1 MAVDVINSLMV
12 NFLVYSRRVLG
23 VFESAI
29 DEAKRTGEE
38 RIAVATLPIM
48 GAFPELG
55 VIRQA
60 SAIAPVFYVNDP
72 IKNVELLS
80 VGAEKMREFHGED
93 AIAKARTAFMEYL
106 SIQSGDELVSPLF
119 YGGFAFA
126 PGNARSGVWQKWPD
140 GLWVWPRW
148 QWVKEGGRVNLIVS
162 HLVNA
167 DSNAEDM
174 FRDLQADLQK
184 MALDQPPLQAVAAHS
199 MQVAIEESTDANAWM
214 RAVEDT
220 VHDIKQGKYE
230 KVVLAR
236 KLTLKADH
244 DLDAIIGLAK
254 LKSANPTNVSFY
266 LAYADD
272 VFVGSTPE
280 RLVETRNNQV
290 AIDCLA
296 GTAPRGQTDA
306 EDDVVGKRL
315 LESTKDLYEHRLVR
329 TGILESVEGVAK
341 VSAPNVPMLR
351 KLTHVQHLYTPIRG
365 ELNQGKTLF
374 DLVESLHP
382 TPAVSG
388 LPNELA
394 KEAILEREGMDRGF
408 YAGPIGWM
416 DRDGNGT
423 FVVALRSGLI
433 HANKATLFAGAGI
446 VSDSNAEAEW
456 QETEWKFTPMKA
468 SLSIEP
474 K

>member
-1 MAVDVINSLMV
+1 MAVGVINSLMV

-29 DEAKRTGEE
+29 EEAKRSGSE

-48 GAFPELG
+48 GAFPELE

-60 SAIAPVFYVNDP
+60 SVLAPVFYVNDP

-80 VGAEKMREFHGED
+80 VGAEMMREFHGED
-93 AIAKARTAFMEYL
+93 AIASASTAFKEYL
-106 SIQSGDELVSPLF
+106 KVQSGDELVSPLF

-126 PGNARSGVWQKWPD
+126 PGYERTGVWQKWPD

-148 QWVKEGGRVNLIVS
+148 QWVKEGGRVSLIVS
-162 HLVNA
+162 HRVHA

-184 MALDQPPLQAVAAHS
+184 MAVDQLLPDSLSERSLRVAENESTNAEAWKQAVK
-199 MQVAIEESTDANAWM
+199 E
-214 RAVEDT
+214 T
-220 VHDIKQGKYE
+220 VGDIKNKKYE

-236 KLTLKADH
+236 KIALHADQHLDTISALTKLKASNS
-244 DLDAIIGLAK
+244 I
-254 LKSANPTNVSFY
+254 NVSFY
-266 LAYADD
+266 LDYAGE

-296 GTAPRGQTDA
+296 GTAPRGQTDD
-306 EDDVVGKRL
+306 EDDAIGNRL
-315 LESTKDLYEHRLVR
+315 LANSKDLNEHQLVR
-329 TGILESVEGVAK
+329 TGILESVKGVAK
-341 VSAPNVPMLR
+341 VSAPKTPMLR
-351 KLTHVQHLYTPIRG
+351 KLTYVQHLYTPIRG
-365 ELNQGKTLF
+365 ELAAGKTLF
-374 DLVESLHP
+374 DLVEKLHP

-394 KEAILEREGMDRGF
+394 KQVILEREGMDRGF

-423 FVVALRSGLI
+423 FVVALRSGLLCGNQ
-433 HANKATLFAGAGI
+433 AVLFAGAGI
-446 VSDSNAEAEW
+446 VSDSDSEAEW
-456 QETEWKFTPMKA
+456 QETEWKLTTMRTA
-468 SLSIEP
+468 IGIESN
-474 K
+474 